1 MQTILDVGDKIE
13 VTLKGKVIGY
23 MVDRYGKDCY
33 IIQIEDPKRNDIW
46 VYLSTDDLLASGVKI
61 VDRSPVK

>member
-23 MVDRYGKDCY
+23 TVDRNGNDCY
-33 IIQIEDPKRNDIW
+33 TIQIKDPKRNDIW
-46 VYLSTDDLLASGVKI
+46 TYLSTDDLLASGVKI
-61 VDRSPVK
+61 IERNFET

>member
-23 MVDRYGKDCY
+23 TVDRYGKDCY
-33 IIQIEDPKRNDIW
+33 TIQIEDPKRNDIW
-46 VYLSTDDLLASGVKI
+46 VYLSTDDLLASGVKR
-61 VDRSPVK
+61 VDRSLVK